1 MTQDFMYEQK
11 RETVTDGWGDEMSLA
26 LLAEKLNQPRVS
38 YRIYYSYDNLTR
50 RIFVSLGWPNGTA
63 KETEI
68 MLGLGFVIAQDG
80 DADNI
85 PDQPVEEDKI
95 EGVEK

>member
-1 MTQDFMYEQK
+1 MQDFMYQQQ

-50 RIFVSLGWPNGTA
+50 RIFVSRGWPNGTPE
-63 KETEI
+63 ETEI

-85 PDQPVEEDKI
+85 LTNP
-95 EGVEK
+95 

>member
-1 MTQDFMYEQK
+1 VTQDFMYEQK
-11 RETVTDGWGDEMSLA
+11 RETVTDGWGDEISLA
-26 LLAEKLNQPRVS
+26 LLAEKLNEPRVS
-38 YRIYYSYDNLTR
+38 YRIYYSNDNLTR
-50 RIFVSLGWPNGTA
+50 RIFVSRSWPNGTV

-85 PDQPVEEDKI
+85 TDQPVESV
-95 EGVEK
+95 EGVEL

>member
-1 MTQDFMYEQK
+1 MTQDFMYEQQ
-11 RETVTDGWGDEMSLA
+11 RDTITDSWGDEISLA

-50 RIFVSLGWPNGTA
+50 RIFVSRGWPNGTV

-68 MLGLGFVIAQDG
+68 MLGLGFVIARDG

-85 PDQPVEEDKI
+85 PDQPVEPV
-95 EGVEK
+95 EGVEL

>member
-1 MTQDFMYEQK
+1 MQDFMYEQQ
-11 RETVTDGWGDEMSLA
+11 RETVTDGWGDEMSLVM
-26 LLAEKLNQPRVS
+26 LAEKLNDPRVS

-50 RIFVSLGWPNGTA
+50 RIFVSRGWPNGTPE
-63 KETEI
+63 ETEI

-85 PDQPVEEDKI
+85 LTNP
-95 EGVEK
+95 

>member
-1 MTQDFMYEQK
+1 MTQDFMYEQQ
-11 RETVTDGWGDEMSLA
+11 RETVTDGWGDEMSLVM
-26 LLAEKLNQPRVS
+26 LAEKLNDPRVS

-50 RIFVSLGWPNGTA
+50 RIFVSRGWPNGTPE
-63 KETEI
+63 ETEI

-85 PDQPVEEDKI
+85 LTNP
-95 EGVEK
+95 

>member
-1 MTQDFMYEQK
+1 MTQDFMYQQQ
-11 RETVTDGWGDEMSLA
+11 RDTITDSWGDEMSLA

-38 YRIYYSYDNLTR
+38 YRIYYSNDNLTR
-50 RIFVSLGWPNGTA
+50 RIFVSHGWPNGTA

-68 MLGLGFVIAQDG
+68 MMGLGFVIAQDS

-85 PDQPVEEDKI
+85 PDQPIEPV
-95 EGVEK
+95 EGVEI